1 MAFNV
6 TLRQSGRQFQV
17 EHDEPVLSAALRQGI
32 GLPYGCKNGACGSCK
47 GTVVSGEVEQA
58 PHSSSA
64 LSNDEK
70 TRGMALLVLRD
81 RAAPISK
88 SISAK
93 SRVSATCRSRSCRAA

>member
-17 EHDEPVLSAALRQGI
+17 EPDEAVLLAALRQGI

-58 PHSSSA
+58 PHSS
-64 LSNDEK
+64 
-70 TRGMALLVLRD
+70 
-81 RAAPISK
+81 
-88 SISAK
+88 
-93 SRVSATCRSRSCRAA
+93 